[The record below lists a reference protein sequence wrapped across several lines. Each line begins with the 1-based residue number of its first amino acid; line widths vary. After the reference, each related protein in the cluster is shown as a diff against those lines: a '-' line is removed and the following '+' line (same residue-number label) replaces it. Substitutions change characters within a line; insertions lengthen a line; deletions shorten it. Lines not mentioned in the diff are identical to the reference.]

1 MALPACC
8 PVCRTNSRVR
18 VRPGVPCV
26 VTNVGDTAV
35 LVGDTGIV
43 VPKEDAAA
51 LAAGLEQLLRMA
63 PDERRQLGL
72 RGSERVHE
80 RFSIAHA
87 LERFEFLYGRVMEG
101 GT

>member
-1 MALPACC
+1 MAA
-8 PVCRTNSRVR
+8 
-18 VRPGVPCV
+18 GVPCV
-26 VTNVGDTAV
+26 VTDVGDTAI

-51 LAAGLEQLLRMA
+51 LAAGLEQVLQMA
-63 PDERRQLGL
+63 PDERRRLGL
-72 RGSERVHE
+72 RASERVHD
-80 RFSIAHA
+80 RFTVAHA